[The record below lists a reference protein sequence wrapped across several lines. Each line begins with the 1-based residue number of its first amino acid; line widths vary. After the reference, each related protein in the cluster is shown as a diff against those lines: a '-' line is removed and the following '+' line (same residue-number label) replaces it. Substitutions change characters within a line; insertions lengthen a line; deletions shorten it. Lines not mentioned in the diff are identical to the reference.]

1 MSLTGTGAG
10 TFVVG
15 AAAIVGI
22 ADRVGAKVGADVGA
36 VIRVLVAVGI
46 LVLTV
51 GTTTDV
57 LVA

>member
-1 MSLTGTGAG
+1 M

-57 LVA
+57 LVT